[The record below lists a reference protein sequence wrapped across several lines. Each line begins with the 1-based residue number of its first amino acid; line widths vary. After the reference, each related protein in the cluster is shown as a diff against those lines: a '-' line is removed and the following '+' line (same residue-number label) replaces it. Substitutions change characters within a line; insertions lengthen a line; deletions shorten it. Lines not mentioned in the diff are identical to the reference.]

1 MANKFFPFWQ
11 EIRKLLVDR
20 ADGTFAERVEAYPPK
35 VLTTDGDGANARLR
49 VDVAQT
55 GFFTGKEFRS
65 FYEFNIPSNSNVAL
79 KFSCPVN
86 FILFSQSLTVD
97 AGSANYTAEL
107 SGTETSPFV
116 ALPIIGKNR
125 MSTRPQPYY
134 EAQATF
140 GHGGLVSVGTIVDV
154 ARVVTS
160 SATSQQVTVG
170 GQQSDERGLPAG
182 TYDIRLSNFSNGA
195 ATGVY
200 SLFWE
205 ERP

>member
-1 MANKFFPFWQ
+1 MKIDN
-11 EIRKLLVDR
+11 
-20 ADGTFAERVEAYPPK
+20 GTMSPDLFTNNSGEAR
-35 VLTTDGDGANARLR
+35 RLR

-55 GFFTGKEFRS
+55 GFFLGTEFRS
-65 FYEFNIPSNSNVAL
+65 FYEFNIPANSNVAL

-97 AGSANYTAEL
+97 AGSIKYTAEL
-107 SGTETSPFV
+107 GGTETSPFI

-140 GHGGLVSVGTIVDV
+140 GQGGLVSGGTIVDV

-182 TYDIRLSNFSNGA
+182 DYYIRLSNFSNGA

-205 ERP
+205 ERL